1 VYIEAGDAS
10 HSFLMRTVLTLR
22 RLAIATFRRKI
33 EVFGVVVNS
42 AGQSKAR
49 RG

>member
-1 VYIEAGDAS
+1 
-10 HSFLMRTVLTLR
+10 MRHAPVLTSSRFVHWLT
-22 RLAIATFRRKI
+22 TFRRKI